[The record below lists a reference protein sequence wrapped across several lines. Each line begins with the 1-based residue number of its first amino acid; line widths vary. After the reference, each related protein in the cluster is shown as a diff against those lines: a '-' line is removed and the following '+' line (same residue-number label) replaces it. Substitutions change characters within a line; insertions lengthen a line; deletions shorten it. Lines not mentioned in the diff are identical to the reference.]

1 MSPASR
7 WLPGLATV
15 RAYERAWLRADVGA
29 GVVLT
34 ALLVPAGMGYA
45 QAAGLPA
52 VSGLHASVV
61 PLLVYAVVGPSRI
74 LVLGPDSSLVP
85 LVAAAV
91 LPAASGDPERAL
103 ALAGLMAIL
112 VGGFMLLGGLL
123 RLGAV
128 SDLLSK
134 PIRTGYLAGIAAVV
148 AVGQL
153 GPLVGVDVD
162 RDGWWATLRATVEAV
177 VRGGVDGRAAALGL
191 GSIAVIVL
199 ARRTRFGPAG
209 LVAAVVGSMV
219 LVAAAGWSDDLDV
232 VGRLPAGL
240 PTPALGGLGWADVGA
255 LVGPAAATA
264 LIAFADTSVLSRTLA
279 ARRGEHVDG
288 SRELVAVGAA
298 NVGAGLL
305 GGFPISASS
314 SRTPVAEQAG
324 ARTQLAG
331 VVGAGLILVVVTA
344 GRGLTSVLP
353 VATLAAVVVMA
364 VASLVDLG
372 ELTRLARMSRTELG
386 LALATA
392 TGVVLLGVLRGIVA
406 AVVLSVVVFVN
417 RAWRP
422 YTAELVRVE
431 RMKGYHDVDRHPD
444 GRRVPGLVLARFDAP
459 LFFANAAHFGEVVRR
474 YVERSDPPVR
484 WVVVAAEAITGI
496 DTTAV
501 DELVVLDDHLRRHGI
516 RLVFAEM
523 KGPVKDRFAHFGLGE
538 RFGPERFFPTIGTA
552 VDAYVAATGTE
563 WVDWEERQDPTDPPG

>member
-1 MSPASR
+1 VSPASR

-15 RAYERAWLRADVGA
+15 RAYERSWLRADVGA

-91 LPAASGDPERAL
+91 LPAAAGEPERAL

-112 VGGFMLLGGLL
+112 VGGFMLLGGVL
-123 RLGAV
+123 RLGTV

-153 GPLVGVDVD
+153 GPLVGADVD
-162 RDGWWATLRATVEAV
+162 RDGWWATLRATVETVAE
-177 VRGGVDGRAAALGL
+177 GGADGHAAAVGL
-191 GSIAVIVL
+191 ASIAVIVL

-209 LVAAVVGSMV
+209 LVAAVGGSMA
-219 LVAAAGWSDDLDV
+219 LVAVAGWADELDV

-240 PTPALGGLGWADVGA
+240 PAPALGGLGWADVGT

-298 NVGAGLL
+298 NVGTGLL

-331 VVGAGLILVVVTA
+331 VVGAALILVVVTA

-353 VATLAAVVVMA
+353 VATLAAVVLMA

-372 ELTRLARMSRTELG
+372 ELARLARMSRTELG

-501 DELVVLDDHLRRHGI
+501 DELVVLDDHLQRHGI
-516 RLVFAEM
+516 HLVFAEM

-538 RFGPERFFPTIGTA
+538 RFGPARFFPTIGTA

-563 WVDWEERQDPTDPPG
+563 WVDWEERQDPTDLPG